1 MRALVAVEKGA
12 LVSPDFSDIDDSVR
26 GFAREIYSGTQ
37 RQRALIDWTLAPLL
51 NKPIEKIDAPVRAA
65 LRLAGYEKWVLDTP
79 LHAITGEYAGLM
91 RGEKLSSAT
100 GFVNAIARKL
110 GDSFRELPRQKAFR
124 LHVQF
129 SHPLWLV
136 ERYLE
141 RFGEEEAFALL
152 QANNE
157 RAPLCLRVNTLKA
170 NREDVSIRIPQGRLS
185 ELSPD
190 GIICEENF
198 DPTTLQSWDR
208 GEIFAQDEAAQLV
221 SLYAAP
227 QKGDY
232 VIDCAGA
239 PGGKATHCAQLMGN
253 LGKILVCDLSIG
265 RLKLVKENAK
275 RLGIKC
281 IETLAGDIEELAP
294 QLSQKGQA
302 DLVLLDAPCLGTGTF
317 RRRPDAKWRKT
328 PEQLGELVALQEKLL
343 DAAATLVK
351 PGGSLVYS
359 TCSLEIEENAAQALK
374 FAERSGWEI
383 ETAPDSLSAVRDENG
398 FLQSWPHK
406 NGCDGMFA
414 AKFRRPIEES

>member
-1 MRALVAVEKGA
+1 M
-12 LVSPDFSDIDDSVR
+12 
-26 GFAREIYSGTQ
+26 
-37 RQRALIDWTLAPLL
+37 
-51 NKPIEKIDAPVRAA
+51 DAPVRAA
-65 LRLAGYEKWVLDTP
+65 LRLAGYERWVLDTP
-79 LHAITGEYAGLM
+79 LHAIAGEYAGLM
-91 RGEKLSSAT
+91 RGEKVSSAT
-100 GFVNAIARKL
+100 AFVNAIARKL

-141 RFGEEEAFALL
+141 RFGEEEAFQLL

-170 NREDVSIRIPQGRLS
+170 KREDVLIRVPHGRLS

-198 DPTTLQSWDR
+198 DPTTLQSWER
-208 GEIFAQDEAAQLV
+208 GELFAQDEAAQLV
-221 SLYAAP
+221 SLYASP
-227 QKGDY
+227 KQGDFI
-232 VIDCAGA
+232 IDCAGA
-239 PGGKATHCAQLMGN
+239 PGGKATHCAQLIEDKGR
-253 LGKILVCDLSIG
+253 ILVCDLAAG
-265 RLKLVKENAK
+265 RLKLVKDNAK
-275 RLGIKC
+275 RLGINC
-281 IETLAGDIEELAP
+281 IETMAGDIENLAP
-294 QLSQKGQA
+294 QLRNKQLA

-328 PEQLGELVALQEKLL
+328 PEQLDELVALQEKLL
-343 DAAATLVK
+343 DAAATMVK
-351 PGGSLVYS
+351 PGGALVYS

-374 FAERSGWEI
+374 FAARSGWNI
-383 ETAPDSLSAVRDENG
+383 EKAHDFLGAVREENG

-414 AKFRRPIEES
+414 AKFRRPVE